1 MTTDA
6 RRGVFFFSFFAHQV
20 QDKIDKMA
28 GGLGVASSATSPR
41 TSPRSSADTHRT
53 ASSSS
58 PANAAAAR
66 ARDTDG
72 GHARPR
78 PDETWEI
85 LCNDVV
91 LPLDMTLAAVRQF
104 VWRQAAELTM
114 HYRRKRQE
122 PVPPGLSPNQ

>member
-1 MTTDA
+1 
-6 RRGVFFFSFFAHQV
+6 
-20 QDKIDKMA
+20 MA

-41 TSPRSSADTHRT
+41 TYPRSSADTHRT

-58 PANAAAAR
+58 PANAAATTAAR
-66 ARDTDG
+66 ARDADG

-122 PVPPGLSPNQ
+122 PVPLGLSPNL

>member
-1 MTTDA
+1 MAEDERPGFSHKRERHGLIGPFSGRQLLLGAVAIAIAATT
-6 RRGVFFFSFFAHQV
+6 
-20 QDKIDKMA
+20 
-28 GGLGVASSATSPR
+28 
-41 TSPRSSADTHRT
+41 
-53 ASSSS
+53 
-58 PANAAAAR
+58 AAR
-66 ARDTDG
+66 ARDADG

-122 PVPPGLSPNQ
+122 PVPLGLSPNL

>member
-1 MTTDA
+1 
-6 RRGVFFFSFFAHQV
+6 
-20 QDKIDKMA
+20 MA
-28 GGLGVASSATSPR
+28 GGLGVSSSATSPR

-58 PANAAAAR
+58 PATAAAAAAR
-66 ARDTDG
+66 ARDADG
-72 GHARPR
+72 GLARPR

-122 PVPPGLSPNQ
+122 PVPSGLSPSL